1 MNFNMKYWIDIGKI
15 ELILCKTSKMET
27 IECECQTEK
36 NELENGKYRIK
47 NCISNWPEGVL

>member
-1 MNFNMKYWIDIGKI
+1 MKYWIDIGKI